1 MPLPAGRRGASLA
14 ARPGITGVESVGST
28 GIRFVDQNTCT
39 VIPGRRASG
48 EPGIQNDF
56 AARLAV
62 WMPGSREDARSGMGG
77 SASRNNEED
86 RSEMP

>member
-1 MPLPAGRRGASLA
+1 MSVA
-14 ARPGITGVESVGST
+14 ARRVSRV
-28 GIRFVDQNTCT
+28 
-39 VIPGRRASG
+39 
-48 EPGIQNDF
+48 

-86 RSEMP
+86 RTEMP